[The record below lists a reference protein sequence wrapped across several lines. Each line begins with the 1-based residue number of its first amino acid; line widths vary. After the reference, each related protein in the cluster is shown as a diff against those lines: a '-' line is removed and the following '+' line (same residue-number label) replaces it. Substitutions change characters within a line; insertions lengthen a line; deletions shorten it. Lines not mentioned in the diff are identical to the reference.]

1 MTKARVRAGIAA
13 ATFAASALFARGA
26 LAHHSPAAYD
36 MQAERTVVGTIT
48 EYDWGNPHVYLSVR
62 EVPGDRVWVV
72 EAYSS
77 TAMKSYGWSPTTF
90 AIGDRVVVDGNPGRN
105 AARSTLFLRSVRK
118 AEATAELFDEATAFA
133 PPPSASTA
141 AASHRASSLAGTW
154 MTLVG
159 PAFFNLIPPAVAQA
173 ATPRGAAAFAAYRD
187 AEGPGAD
194 CIAYPAPLYMSF
206 PGFRRIEQR
215 DGAVVIRGEDTAV
228 DRLVHLDV
236 ATHDGA
242 SPSLHGHSIG
252 RWDNGALVVDTALFA
267 PHLLGNGAGLPSGPG
282 KHLVERFAL
291 NAEGGLTYT
300 YELEDPEYVQGRV
313 TGTAQWVSRPDVE
326 FAVTPCDP
334 ANARRFLAE

>member
-1 MTKARVRAGIAA
+1 MPKARVRAGIAA

-90 AIGDRVVVDGNPGRN
+90 AVGDRVVVGGNPGRN
-105 AARSTLFLRSVRK
+105 AARSTLFLRTVRK
-118 AEATAELFDEATAFA
+118 AEATAQLFDEATAFA
-133 PPPSASTA
+133 PPASGTTA
-141 AASHRASSLAGTW
+141 AAARRASSLAGTW

-159 PAFFNLIPPAVAQA
+159 PAFFNLIPPAIAQA

-187 AEGPGAD
+187 ADGPGAD

-206 PGFRRIEQR
+206 PGFRRIELR
-215 DGAVVIRGEDTAV
+215 DDVVVVRGEDTAV
-228 DRLVHLDV
+228 DRVVHLDV

-242 SPSLHGHSIG
+242 TPSLQGHSIG
-252 RWDNGALVVDTALFA
+252 RWDDGVLVVDTAQFT
-267 PHLLGNGAGLPSGPG
+267 PHALGNGAGLPSGPG

-291 NAEGGLTYT
+291 NSTGGLTYT
-300 YELEDPEYVQGRV
+300 FELEDPEYVQGRL
-313 TGTAQWVSRPDVE
+313 TGTAEWLSRPDVE